1 MAVVTQGCCN
11 TRKTN
16 EPRDQLTITKLQHGP
31 IKQRKISQALTPEI
45 KLKNFSPMYFSVHDV
60 KFAIV
65 CKIFAVFSAL
75 LITYHKINIVH
86 SCTNKIM
93 VILDF

>member
-1 MAVVTQGCCN
+1 MSVSPLSERIVVDVVTQGCCD

-16 EPRDQLTITKLQHGP
+16 EPRDQLLTITKPQHKP

-45 KLKNFSPMYFSVHDV
+45 KLKSFSPMYFSVHDV

-65 CKIFAVFSAL
+65 CKIVAVF
-75 LITYHKINIVH
+75 
-86 SCTNKIM
+86 
-93 VILDF
+93 